1 MEHPLFGSIL
11 SGPFFSLA
19 SLKEAL
25 MRLTVAC
32 PYIVLFGLLSLVTAM
47 SPAHAK
53 APKIAVP
60 PKYVKFDGLQLNLAW
75 QSEDP
80 ELPVAEFI
88 PKGET
93 LEKWTH
99 LASIRRFPQQDDP
112 QALAKTT
119 VEGVAEQYPGAP
131 TNIQNDP
138 QGSDAVIEFVVSP
151 PDDSFAEYNVFR
163 YAKDPKGG
171 VVAEQYAL
179 RGYGDRQEFL
189 DSLTEQRQRLLDEMA
204 ATGLEMPEGAE
215 KE

>member
-1 MEHPLFGSIL
+1 
-11 SGPFFSLA
+11 
-19 SLKEAL
+19 

-32 PYIVLFGLLSLVTAM
+32 PYIVVFGLLSLVSTL
-47 SPAHAK
+47 SPVQAK
-53 APKIAVP
+53 APKLAEP

-80 ELPVAEFI
+80 EAPVAEFI
-88 PKGET
+88 PKDET

-99 LASIRRFPQQDDP
+99 LASIRRFPAQDDP

-138 QGSDAVIEFVVSP
+138 KGSDAVIEFVVSP
-151 PDDSFAEYNVFR
+151 PDDSFAEYNLFR
-163 YAKDPKGG
+163 YSKDPSGG

-189 DSLTEQRQRLLDEMA
+189 DSLTEQRQKLLDEMA
-204 ATGLEMPEGAE
+204 ASGLEKPKGGET
-215 KE
+215 K